1 MQEFLQTVNW
11 KTTGYAIGYV
21 ICKIIGG
28 LYPPIAGVCEVIEPL
43 IVAGGFISTAD
54 ASRVQNIVRAVDV
67 LAFKNKIDP
76 AVLVPLDDVAATV
89 KVP

>member
-1 MQEFLQTVNW
+1 MSEFIQTVNW
-11 KTTGYAIGYV
+11 KTTGYAIGYL

>member
-1 MQEFLQTVNW
+1 MSEFLQTVNC
-11 KTTGYAIGYV
+11 KTTGYAIGYL

-67 LAFKNKIDP
+67 LAFKNKLDP
-76 AVLVPLDDVAATV
+76 ALLVPVGELPEV
-89 KVP
+89 K